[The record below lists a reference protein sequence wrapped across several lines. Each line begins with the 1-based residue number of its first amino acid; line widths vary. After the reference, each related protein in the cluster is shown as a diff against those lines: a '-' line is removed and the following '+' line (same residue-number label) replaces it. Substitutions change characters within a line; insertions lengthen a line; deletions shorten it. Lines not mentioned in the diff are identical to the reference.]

1 MQNMQKLLKQ
11 ILRMFFGFPDTDRV
25 PPKLAASKAETV
37 LLNTA

>member
-1 MQNMQKLLKQ
+1 M
-11 ILRMFFGFPDTDRV
+11 ILGVSSVGISPGLPDTDRV